1 MEKDRIESLVNRAQ
15 SGDLEAMEK
24 LLEVA
29 HTSVSYQCRK
39 MMPRQED
46 AEDLTQEVLLAV
58 YQKIDTLKEAK
69 AFWSWLNRIT
79 ATHCMNALSRNHVDL
94 QFAEDEDGHS
104 VVDDLEVL
112 DEHSIPDKA
121 LDNAETARMIDEIVS
136 GLPEAQR
143 MSTLLY
149 YYNEMSVKEIAQIM
163 NVPENTVKSRL
174 NLARKAIKDKVLDYE
189 KQGVKLYSVSILPF
203 LWYFLR
209 TAAESQ
215 ANTGAAAACA
225 SGVVTTATVA
235 TTTAATTGAT
245 VTGAVTTGI
254 AAKIVAGCLALAV
267 AVGGAVLY
275 FGGEDSTDTT
285 KQTPTTSET
294 GTQSPGITDSESS
307 TSHTDILNDLSAYS
321 FEPCDALKNSE
332 PADLYCQIADIYL
345 SPKEFL
351 TVREF
356 MDRIKESKLY
366 DDLTFKVCLD
376 LESYEFIDYTP
387 DCPAPSNGGIFVL
400 YKGAKMFSIEILNPT
415 NSTEIKDCYAFE
427 IHDLYYYHNR
437 SALDIK
443 DFVWY
448 YNGIPYSAAGYSVD
462 SIKDNLSAFVS
473 QYSTYDNFVGD
484 EEKTFIRTDIKYEE
498 PVFVEKFNVSF
509 DFEWIYRIIC
519 NKDTGEIERFE
530 CWAYA
535 QLNTNY
541 EAQREVTDEY
551 IKGVFYL
558 AHEMYDKY
566 IYGRT
571 FSITDLSYT
580 PGNDIVEHNGYYLEK
595 LDGWDSYE
603 HFIINLQNRFS
614 KEMVSQIVSQ
624 IQLTNLNDEAFCNLR
639 EGIGD
644 PIAGDYNVES
654 VERVSEVKYKLHI
667 SFLNLGFE
675 YETIAMYC
683 IYESGNWVI
692 DGINFYGE

>member
-1 MEKDRIESLVNRAQ
+1 MEKDRIESLVNHAQ
-15 SGDLEAMEK
+15 SGDLQAMEK

-225 SGVVTTATVA
+225 SGVITTATVA

-254 AAKIVAGCLALAV
+254 AAKIVAGCLALTV
-267 AVGGAVLY
+267 AVGGAALY
-275 FGGEDSTDTT
+275 FGGQYPTDDTQ
-285 KQTPTTSET
+285 QTPTTSET
-294 GTQSPGITDSESS
+294 AGTASSETSESMTSKPSLNDQAMKAYDALLRQGYTDRSMSIYYYTYLDIDQDGLDELIVADNKGTPDAWTSCELYSYDESGLVFCGSNSARYEYFYHVNGTYLMGTYRQGQVYLTTSGEVAFNGTIDSSEIIELKETPYNTFDIGITE
-307 TSHTDILNDLSAYS
+307 
-321 FEPCDALKNSE
+321 
-332 PADLYCQIADIYL
+332 
-345 SPKEFL
+345 
-351 TVREF
+351 
-356 MDRIKESKLY
+356 M
-366 DDLTFKVCLD
+366 
-376 LESYEFIDYTP
+376 
-387 DCPAPSNGGIFVL
+387 
-400 YKGAKMFSIEILNPT
+400 EILQ
-415 NSTEIKDCYAFE
+415 IFYDA
-427 IHDLYYYHNR
+427 
-437 SALDIK
+437 K
-443 DFVWY
+443 DF
-448 YNGIPYSAAGYSVD
+448 
-462 SIKDNLSAFVS
+462 
-473 QYSTYDNFVGD
+473 YDV
-484 EEKTFIRTDIKYEE
+484 
-498 PVFVEKFNVSF
+498 
-509 DFEWIYRIIC
+509 
-519 NKDTGEIERFE
+519 
-530 CWAYA
+530 
-535 QLNTNY
+535 
-541 EAQREVTDEY
+541 
-551 IKGVFYL
+551 
-558 AHEMYDKY
+558 Y
-566 IYGRT
+566 IYGKRHLDT
-571 FSITDLSYT
+571 TYYSASDFDWVEGVIEYNGGLYAPCDEYTYDELVQKLQSYFT
-580 PGNDIVEHNGYYLEK
+580 EEAANRLINEAGILEHNGKCYTY
-595 LDGWDSYE
+595 
-603 HFIINLQNRFS
+603 I
-614 KEMVSQIVSQ
+614 
-624 IQLTNLNDEAFCNLR
+624 R
-639 EGIGD
+639 EGVGD
-644 PIAGDYNVES
+644 PILGDYKVSAQIKGNVIFEIQ
-654 VERVSEVKYKLHI
+654 I
-667 SFLNLGFE
+667 SFTALDGSPVAE
-675 YETIAMYC
+675 YIYC
-683 IYESGNWVI
+683 QKENDKWVI
-692 DGINFYGE
+692 GGFNFYGA

>member
-15 SGDLEAMEK
+15 SGDLQAMEK

-121 LDNAETARMIDEIVS
+121 LDNAETARMIDEIIS

-143 MSTLLY
+143 MATLLY

-215 ANTGAAAACA
+215 ANAGAAAACA
-225 SGVVTTATVA
+225 SGVITTATVA
-235 TTTAATTGAT
+235 TTAAATTGAT
-245 VTGAVTTGI
+245 VTGTVTTGI

-267 AVGGAVLY
+267 AVGGAALY

-285 KQTPTTSET
+285 QQTPITSAT
-294 GTQSPGITDSESS
+294 GTPSLEATDSESS

-321 FEPCDALKNSE
+321 FEPCDVVKKSD

-400 YKGAKMFSIEILNPT
+400 YKDAKMFNIEILNPT
-415 NSTEIKDCYAFE
+415 NATEIKDCYAFE

-443 DFVWY
+443 DIVWY
-448 YNGIPYSAAGYSVD
+448 YNGIPYSAAGYSVE
-462 SIKDNLSAFVS
+462 SIKDNLSSFVS
-473 QYSTYDNFVGD
+473 KYSTYENVIYDT
-484 EEKTFIRTDIKYEE
+484 EKIFIRTDTKYEE
-498 PVFVEKFNVSF
+498 TVFVKKYQAYF
-509 DFEWIYRIIC
+509 DFEWSYCIIC
-519 NKDTGEIERFE
+519 NKSTGEIERFE
-530 CWAYA
+530 CGAYA
-535 QLNTNY
+535 YLNTDY
-541 EAQREVTDEY
+541 EAQREVTNEY
-551 IKGVFYL
+551 IMGVFYL
-558 AHEMYDKY
+558 AQEMYDKY

-571 FSITDLSYT
+571 FSTTDLSYT
-580 PGNDIVEHNGYYLEK
+580 PENDIVQHNGYYLEK

-603 HFIINLQNRFS
+603 HFMINLENRFS
-614 KEMVSQIVSQ
+614 KATVSKIVSQ

-644 PIAGDYNVES
+644 PIVGDYNVES

-675 YETIAMYC
+675 HEAIDMYC
-683 IYESGNWVI
+683 IYEGGNWVI

>member
-1 MEKDRIESLVNRAQ
+1 MKKEKDKIESLVNRAQ
-15 SGDLEAMEK
+15 SGDLQAMEK

-189 KQGVKLYSVSILPF
+189 KHGVKLYSVSILPF

-209 TAAESQ
+209 SAAESQ

-225 SGVVTTATVA
+225 SGVITTATVA

-275 FGGEDSTDTT
+275 FGGEDSTDTM
-285 KQTPTTSET
+285 QRTPTTSET
-294 GTQSPGITDSESS
+294 GTQSPEMSEST
-307 TSHTDILNDLSAYS
+307 TSEPSLNDQAM
-321 FEPCDALKNSE
+321 DA
-332 PADLYCQIADIYL
+332 
-345 SPKEFL
+345 
-351 TVREF
+351 
-356 MDRIKESKLY
+356 Y
-366 DDLTFKVCLD
+366 DDLLRRGYTDNSLTIYYYAYLD
-376 LESYEFIDYTP
+376 IDQDGLDELIVADNKGTP
-387 DCPAPSNGGIFVL
+387 DAWTSCELYSYDESGLVFCGLNSARYEYFYHVNGRYLMGTYRLGEVYLSTSGEVAFNGTIDSKEIIELKETPYNAFDIGITEAEILQIFYDAKDFYDVHIYGKRHLDATHYSASDFDWVEGVIEYNGGL
-400 YKGAKMFSIEILNPT
+400 YAPCDE
-415 NSTEIKDCYAFE
+415 Y
-427 IHDLYYYHNR
+427 
-437 SALDIK
+437 
-443 DFVWY
+443 
-448 YNGIPYSAAGYSVD
+448 
-462 SIKDNLSAFVS
+462 
-473 QYSTYDNFVGD
+473 TYD
-484 EEKTFIRTDIKYEE
+484 E
-498 PVFVEKFNVSF
+498 FVEKLQSLFSLDTVNRLIGEVGLLEYNGKCYTYIREGVGGLDLGDYKVSVKLQGNVVFEIQVSF
-509 DFEWIYRIIC
+509 ADSDGNI
-519 NKDTGEIERFE
+519 
-530 CWAYA
+530 
-535 QLNTNY
+535 
-541 EAQREVTDEY
+541 
-551 IKGVFYL
+551 
-558 AHEMYDKY
+558 Y
-566 IYGRT
+566 IYCRKE
-571 FSITDLSYT
+571 
-580 PGNDIVEHNGYYLEK
+580 ND
-595 LDGWDSYE
+595 
-603 HFIINLQNRFS
+603 
-614 KEMVSQIVSQ
+614 
-624 IQLTNLNDEAFCNLR
+624 T
-639 EGIGD
+639 
-644 PIAGDYNVES
+644 
-654 VERVSEVKYKLHI
+654 
-667 SFLNLGFE
+667 
-675 YETIAMYC
+675 
-683 IYESGNWVI
+683 WVI
-692 DGINFYGE
+692 DGFNFYGG

>member
-215 ANTGAAAACA
+215 ANTGAAATCA
-225 SGVVTTATVA
+225 SGVITTATVA

-254 AAKIVAGCLALAV
+254 AAKIAAMPIVTKIISSIVALIITVTAII
-267 AVGGAVLY
+267 GATSLLSSKEGNISQNPNESTETSTLSSDTDLPKEDYTNYYLIDPFEAIEYICYVEESKSFIIRQTDNYAKEYDNGWKINNIGKRDDGSIYISRAGSVDNDDYGY
-275 FGGEDSTDTT
+275 FFVNEDSYNGNEVTV
-285 KQTPTTSET
+285 KFVLSK
-294 GTQSPGITDSESS
+294 
-307 TSHTDILNDLSAYS
+307 DIIVEY
-321 FEPCDALKNSE
+321 KNFGVN
-332 PADLYCQIADIYL
+332 IADTEKAFVVTKGEYVKDATTLESL
-345 SPKEFL
+345 S
-351 TVREF
+351 
-356 MDRIKESKLY
+356 LY
-366 DDLTFKVCLD
+366 DIKGFKRGCRVFFWGDKKDADSDTENLF
-376 LESYEFIDYTP
+376 EFVTEHDWSSMTNTTG
-387 DCPAPSNGGIFVL
+387 C
-400 YKGAKMFSIEILNPT
+400 SI
-415 NSTEIKDCYAFE
+415 
-427 IHDLYYYHNR
+427 YYYKN
-437 SALDIK
+437 LIMTEQGE
-443 DFVWY
+443 VITQGNGTTI
-448 YNGIPYSAAGYSVD
+448 YNSQMHGSD
-462 SIKDNLSAFVS
+462 EAFVS
-473 QYSTYDNFVGD
+473 IDDYISTYY
-484 EEKTFIRTDIKYEE
+484 TR
-498 PVFVEKFNVSF
+498 
-509 DFEWIYRIIC
+509 WI
-519 NKDTGEIERFE
+519 
-530 CWAYA
+530 
-535 QLNTNY
+535 
-541 EAQREVTDEY
+541 
-551 IKGVFYL
+551 
-558 AHEMYDKY
+558 
-566 IYGRT
+566 
-571 FSITDLSYT
+571 
-580 PGNDIVEHNGYYLEK
+580 
-595 LDGWDSYE
+595 
-603 HFIINLQNRFS
+603 
-614 KEMVSQIVSQ
+614 SQIEL
-624 IQLTNLNDEAFCNLR
+624 I
-639 EGIGD
+639 
-644 PIAGDYNVES
+644 DY
-654 VERVSEVKYKLHI
+654 
-667 SFLNLGFE
+667 
-675 YETIAMYC
+675 
-683 IYESGNWVI
+683 
-692 DGINFYGE
+692 

>member
-15 SGDLEAMEK
+15 SGDLQAMGK

-39 MMPRQED
+39 MMRRQED

-58 YQKIDTLKEAK
+58 YRKIDTLKEAK

-104 VVDDLEVL
+104 VVDNLEEI

-136 GLPEAQR
+136 SLPEAQR

-174 NLARKAIKDKVLDYE
+174 NLARKAIKDKVQDYE
-189 KQGVKLYSVSILPF
+189 KQGIKLYSVSILPF

-215 ANTGAAAACA
+215 ANAGAATACA
-225 SGVVTTATVA
+225 SGVMTAGAVAGGTATLVGGTTVAGSVA
-235 TTTAATTGAT
+235 THSIKFLIIKIVSGIVAATIAI
-245 VTGAVTTGI
+245 TTLIGI
-254 AAKIVAGCLALAV
+254 THPELFSSIFDVEPESSV
-267 AVGGAVLY
+267 
-275 FGGEDSTDTT
+275 DST
-285 KQTPTTSET
+285 S
-294 GTQSPGITDSESS
+294 
-307 TSHTDILNDLSAYS
+307 ILNDLSAYS
-321 FEPCDALKNSE
+321 FEPCDVVKNSD

-345 SPKEFL
+345 SPKEYL

-366 DDLTFKVCLD
+366 DDLTFTVCLD

-387 DCPAPSNGGIFVL
+387 DCPAPSNGGIFVS
-400 YKGAKMFSIEILNPT
+400 YKGAKMFNIEVLNPT

-448 YNGIPYSAAGYSVD
+448 YNGIPYSAAGYSVN

-473 QYSTYDNFVGD
+473 QYSTYDNFVCD

-498 PVFVEKFNVSF
+498 TVFVEKFNASF
-509 DFEWIYRIIC
+509 DFEWSYCIIC
-519 NKDTGEIERFE
+519 DKSTGNIDRFE
-530 CWAYA
+530 CGTYA
-535 QLNTNY
+535 QLNTDSDV
-541 EAQREVTDEY
+541 QIEVTNEY
-551 IKGVFYL
+551 IMGVFYL
-558 AHEMYDKY
+558 AQEMYDKY

-571 FSITDLSYT
+571 YPVTDLTYT
-580 PGNDIVEHNGYYLEK
+580 PDNCVIEYNGCYLEK
-595 LDGWDSYE
+595 LDDWDSYE
-603 HFIINLQNRFS
+603 HFIINLENRFS
-614 KEMVSQIVSQ
+614 KATVSKIVSQ
-624 IQLTNLNDEAFCNLR
+624 IQLVNNNGAAYCNLK
-639 EGIGD
+639 EGVTD
-644 PIAGDYNVES
+644 PIGGDYKVEC
-654 VERVSEVKYKLHI
+654 VEKISEYKYKIQI
-667 SFLNLGFE
+667 SFLTLDFKQE
-675 YETIAMYC
+675 SIDMYC
-683 IYESGNWVI
+683 IYENENWVI
-692 DGINFYGE
+692 DSTTFYGQ

>member
-15 SGDLEAMEK
+15 SGDLQAIEK

-46 AEDLTQEVLLAV
+46 AEDLTQEVLLTV

-112 DEHSIPDKA
+112 DEHAIPDKA
-121 LDNAETARMIDEIVS
+121 LDNAETARMIDEIIS

-267 AVGGAVLY
+267 AVGGAALY
-275 FGGEDSTDTT
+275 FGGQDPADTT
-285 KQTPTTSET
+285 QQTPTTSEA
-294 GTQSPGITDSESS
+294 GTVSPETSEST
-307 TSHTDILNDLSAYS
+307 TSKPSLNEQAMEAY
-321 FEPCDALKNSE
+321 DALLRQGYTDNSLQIYYYTCIDLDHDDVNE
-332 PADLYCQIADIYL
+332 LIVANNDGAEDSWTECEVYTYDDSGLKFYTKLSVRYANLYYVNNTYLLTANKSIYYYSPSHSIEVVSYHWNEDETRNDPAISVDGGEWEYITSEEYKYYSSNDGG
-345 SPKEFL
+345 F
-351 TVREF
+351 V
-356 MDRIKESKLY
+356 ESKEII
-366 DDLTFKVCLD
+366 K
-376 LESYEFIDYTP
+376 
-387 DCPAPSNGGIFVL
+387 FV
-400 YKGAKMFSIEILNPT
+400 ENP
-415 NSTEIKDCYAFE
+415 Y
-427 IHDLYYYHNR
+427 
-437 SALDIK
+437 SALDIGITEAEILQIFYSAK
-443 DFVWY
+443 DFYDVQVYGKRFLDSTYYSASDFDWVEGVIE
-448 YNGIPYSAAGYSVD
+448 YNGGLYAPCDEY
-462 SIKDNLSAFVS
+462 
-473 QYSTYDNFVGD
+473 TYDEFVQKLQSLFSLDAVNRLISKVGLL
-484 EEKTFIRTDIKYEE
+484 ENNGKCYT
-498 PVFVEKFNVSF
+498 
-509 DFEWIYRIIC
+509 
-519 NKDTGEIERFE
+519 
-530 CWAYA
+530 
-535 QLNTNY
+535 
-541 EAQREVTDEY
+541 Y
-551 IKGVFYL
+551 I
-558 AHEMYDKY
+558 
-566 IYGRT
+566 
-571 FSITDLSYT
+571 
-580 PGNDIVEHNGYYLEK
+580 
-595 LDGWDSYE
+595 
-603 HFIINLQNRFS
+603 
-614 KEMVSQIVSQ
+614 
-624 IQLTNLNDEAFCNLR
+624 R

-644 PIAGDYNVES
+644 PILGDYKVSAQIKGNVIFEIQ
-654 VERVSEVKYKLHI
+654 I
-667 SFLNLGFE
+667 SFTALDGSPVTE
-675 YETIAMYC
+675 YIYC
-683 IYESGNWVI
+683 QNEDDKWVI
-692 DGINFYGE
+692 NGFNFYGE

>member
-15 SGDLEAMEK
+15 SGDLQAMEK
-24 LLEVA
+24 LLEAA

-39 MMPRQED
+39 MMQRQED

-285 KQTPTTSET
+285 QQTPTTSET

-321 FEPCDALKNSE
+321 FEPCDVLKNSE

-387 DCPAPSNGGIFVL
+387 DCPVPSNGGIFVL

-473 QYSTYDNFVGD
+473 QYSTYDNFVCD

-509 DFEWIYRIIC
+509 DFEWSYCIIC
-519 NKDTGEIERFE
+519 NKSTGEVERFE
-530 CWAYA
+530 CGAYA
-535 QLNTNY
+535 WLNTDY

-558 AHEMYDKY
+558 AQEMYDKY

-571 FSITDLSYT
+571 RPATDLAYVPSS
-580 PGNDIVEHNGYYLEK
+580 DIVEYNGCYLEK

-603 HFIINLQNRFS
+603 HFVINLENRFS
-614 KEMVSQIVSQ
+614 KATVSEIVSQ
-624 IQLTNLNDEAFCNLR
+624 IQLVNIDGAAYCNLK
-639 EGIGD
+639 EGVTD
-644 PIAGDYNVES
+644 PIGGDYKIEYVEK
-654 VERVSEVKYKLHI
+654 VSEYKYKIRI
-667 SFLNLGFE
+667 SFLTLDFNQA
-675 YETIAMYC
+675 IIDMYC
-683 IYESGNWVI
+683 IYENDNWVI
-692 DGINFYGE
+692 DSTTFYGE

>member
-15 SGDLEAMEK
+15 SGDLQAMEK

-225 SGVVTTATVA
+225 SGVVTTATVT

-254 AAKIVAGCLALAV
+254 AAKIVAGCLALVV
-267 AVGGAVLY
+267 AVGGAALY
-275 FGGEDSTDTT
+275 FGGQDPADTT
-285 KQTPTTSET
+285 QQTPTTSET
-294 GTQSPGITDSESS
+294 GTQSPETSESTIS
-307 TSHTDILNDLSAYS
+307 KPSLNDQAMEVY
-321 FEPCDALKNSE
+321 DALLRREYTDNSLPIHYYTYIDLDHDNVSE
-332 PADLYCQIADIYL
+332 LIVANNDGTEDSWTECEIYTYDDSGLKFYTKLSIRYDNLYYVNNTYLLTANKSIYYYSPSHSIEVVSYHWNEDETRNDPAISVDGGEWEYITSDEYKFY
-345 SPKEFL
+345 SSNDGGF
-351 TVREF
+351 V
-356 MDRIKESKLY
+356 ESKGIVKLEKNPYSRSNAEHKENLINTFSREQQRMVNIFLSNFAEQSFTQFPVENDGVLLRFVFLY
-366 DDLTFKVCLD
+366 NKINSNWTEHVTIDGEYYDVLTDDIVDTVLDRFFGISIEHRKMEASWPYSSIYEYQDGKYYTVAADGDQHNGFAIVDEMYQNEDGTYVVQYSVYHALTEYGGTSWDIAKYYELFPTEISNYPEIEKLSTGTATLRGYTKD
-376 LESYEFIDYTP
+376 DGTESYQVIT
-387 DCPAPSNGGIFVL
+387 
-400 YKGAKMFSIEILNPT
+400 LN
-415 NSTEIKDCYAFE
+415 
-427 IHDLYYYHNR
+427 
-437 SALDIK
+437 
-443 DFVWY
+443 
-448 YNGIPYSAAGYSVD
+448 
-462 SIKDNLSAFVS
+462 
-473 QYSTYDNFVGD
+473 
-484 EEKTFIRTDIKYEE
+484 
-498 PVFVEKFNVSF
+498 
-509 DFEWIYRIIC
+509 
-519 NKDTGEIERFE
+519 
-530 CWAYA
+530 
-535 QLNTNY
+535 
-541 EAQREVTDEY
+541 
-551 IKGVFYL
+551 
-558 AHEMYDKY
+558 
-566 IYGRT
+566 
-571 FSITDLSYT
+571 
-580 PGNDIVEHNGYYLEK
+580 
-595 LDGWDSYE
+595 
-603 HFIINLQNRFS
+603 
-614 KEMVSQIVSQ
+614 
-624 IQLTNLNDEAFCNLR
+624 
-639 EGIGD
+639 
-644 PIAGDYNVES
+644 
-654 VERVSEVKYKLHI
+654 
-667 SFLNLGFE
+667 
-675 YETIAMYC
+675 
-683 IYESGNWVI
+683 
-692 DGINFYGE
+692 

>member
-15 SGDLEAMEK
+15 SGDLQAMEK

-254 AAKIVAGCLALAV
+254 AAKIAAMPIVTKIISSIVALIITATAIIGITN
-267 AVGGAVLY
+267 VLSSREEDISQNPNESTETSTLSSDTDLPKEDYTNYYLIDPFEAIEYICYVEESKSFIIRQTDNYAKEYDNGWKINNIGKRDDGSIYISRAGSVDNDDYGY
-275 FGGEDSTDTT
+275 FFVNEDSYNGNEVTV
-285 KQTPTTSET
+285 KFVLSK
-294 GTQSPGITDSESS
+294 
-307 TSHTDILNDLSAYS
+307 DIIGEY
-321 FEPCDALKNSE
+321 KNFGVN
-332 PADLYCQIADIYL
+332 IADTEKAFVVTKGEYVKDATTLESL
-345 SPKEFL
+345 S
-351 TVREF
+351 
-356 MDRIKESKLY
+356 LY
-366 DDLTFKVCLD
+366 DIKGFKRGCRVFFWGDKKDAVSDTENLF
-376 LESYEFIDYTP
+376 EFVTEHDWSSMTNTTG
-387 DCPAPSNGGIFVL
+387 C
-400 YKGAKMFSIEILNPT
+400 SI
-415 NSTEIKDCYAFE
+415 
-427 IHDLYYYHNR
+427 YYYKN
-437 SALDIK
+437 LIMTEQGE
-443 DFVWY
+443 VITQGNGTTI
-448 YNGIPYSAAGYSVD
+448 YNSQMHGSD
-462 SIKDNLSAFVS
+462 EAFVS
-473 QYSTYDNFVGD
+473 IDDYISTYY
-484 EEKTFIRTDIKYEE
+484 TR
-498 PVFVEKFNVSF
+498 
-509 DFEWIYRIIC
+509 WI
-519 NKDTGEIERFE
+519 
-530 CWAYA
+530 
-535 QLNTNY
+535 
-541 EAQREVTDEY
+541 
-551 IKGVFYL
+551 
-558 AHEMYDKY
+558 
-566 IYGRT
+566 
-571 FSITDLSYT
+571 
-580 PGNDIVEHNGYYLEK
+580 
-595 LDGWDSYE
+595 
-603 HFIINLQNRFS
+603 
-614 KEMVSQIVSQ
+614 SQIEL
-624 IQLTNLNDEAFCNLR
+624 I
-639 EGIGD
+639 
-644 PIAGDYNVES
+644 DY
-654 VERVSEVKYKLHI
+654 
-667 SFLNLGFE
+667 
-675 YETIAMYC
+675 
-683 IYESGNWVI
+683 
-692 DGINFYGE
+692 

>member
-1 MEKDRIESLVNRAQ
+1 MEKDRIEVLVRHAQ
-15 SGDLEAMEK
+15 NSDLQAMEK

-58 YQKIDTLKEAK
+58 YQKIDTLKEPK

-254 AAKIVAGCLALAV
+254 AAKIVAGCLALTV
-267 AVGGAVLY
+267 TVGGAALY
-275 FGGEDSTDTT
+275 FGGHDPKDTT
-285 KQTPTTSET
+285 QQTPTTSET
-294 GTQSPGITDSESS
+294 GTQSPETMESTSTKPSLNDQAMEAYDAVLRKGYTDNSLTIYYYTYLDIDQDGLDELIVADNKGTPDAWTSCELYSYDESGLVFCGSNSARYEYFYHVNGTYLMGTYRLGEVYLSTSGEVVFNGTIDSKEIIELKETPYNAFDIGITEAEILQIFYDAKDFYDAHIYGKHFLDSTYNSVSNIDWVNGVIEYNGGLYAPCSDSYDEFVDKLESLF
-307 TSHTDILNDLSAYS
+307 TVDTTDRLI
-321 FEPCDALKNSE
+321 SE
-332 PADLYCQIADIYL
+332 VGLLEYNGKCY
-345 SPKEFL
+345 
-351 TVREF
+351 TY
-356 MDRIKESKLY
+356 IKE
-366 DDLTFKVCLD
+366 
-376 LESYEFIDYTP
+376 
-387 DCPAPSNGGIFVL
+387 
-400 YKGAKMFSIEILNPT
+400 
-415 NSTEIKDCYAFE
+415 
-427 IHDLYYYHNR
+427 
-437 SALDIK
+437 
-443 DFVWY
+443 
-448 YNGIPYSAAGYSVD
+448 
-462 SIKDNLSAFVS
+462 
-473 QYSTYDNFVGD
+473 
-484 EEKTFIRTDIKYEE
+484 
-498 PVFVEKFNVSF
+498 
-509 DFEWIYRIIC
+509 
-519 NKDTGEIERFE
+519 
-530 CWAYA
+530 
-535 QLNTNY
+535 
-541 EAQREVTDEY
+541 
-551 IKGVFYL
+551 GV
-558 AHEMYDKY
+558 
-566 IYGRT
+566 
-571 FSITDLSYT
+571 
-580 PGNDIVEHNGYYLEK
+580 
-595 LDGWDSYE
+595 
-603 HFIINLQNRFS
+603 
-614 KEMVSQIVSQ
+614 
-624 IQLTNLNDEAFCNLR
+624 
-639 EGIGD
+639 GD
-644 PIAGDYNVES
+644 PILGDYEVSAQLKGNVIFEIQ
-654 VERVSEVKYKLHI
+654 I
-667 SFLNLGFE
+667 SFTALDGRPVTE
-675 YETIAMYC
+675 YIYC
-683 IYESGNWVI
+683 QKEDDKWVI
-692 DGINFYGE
+692 DGFNFYGE